1 MNSPHLAVHDFQI
14 HNIRIEQLI
23 KNGESSGREKENAVL
38 TVSPRWALAVYQEG
52 TLRQM

>member
-14 HNIRIEQLI
+14 HHIGIELI